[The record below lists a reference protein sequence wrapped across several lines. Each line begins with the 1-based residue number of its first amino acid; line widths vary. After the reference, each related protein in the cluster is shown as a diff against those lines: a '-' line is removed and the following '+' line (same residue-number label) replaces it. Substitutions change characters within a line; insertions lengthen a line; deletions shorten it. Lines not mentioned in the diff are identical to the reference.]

1 MKTHAMLLKAAVLAV
16 LIVPECLGS
25 SREIGS
31 PRALSQKVVTVPG
44 TTPDYIDRGPTRMS
58 PKLMQQQGVR
68 MSGTTPD
75 RIDRGP
81 MKESPKLRS
90 LSGSDRKSPPQVS
103 KESPK
108 ESNAPARSGS

>member
-1 MKTHAMLLKAAVLAV
+1 MKTHALLLKAAMLAV
-16 LIVPECLGS
+16 LIVPESLGS

-31 PRALSQKVVTVPG
+31 PRALSQKVVILPG

-58 PKLMQQQGVR
+58 PKLLQQQGVR

-90 LSGSDRKSPPQVS
+90 LSESNRKAALG
-103 KESPK
+103 SPK
-108 ESNAPARSGS
+108 ESVAPARSGS